1 MIVKKHII
9 ASVLLWGVLAGPLP
23 AFAGAPDEESYLT
36 EGIKAIPEEDIREVV
51 RALSE
56 SSDRLYDVLRQAY
69 ETNPTLQAANAELR
83 AVEESLPQAAAGYK
97 PTITANADVLY
108 TDTQNE
114 GNSSSSQDGDNLSK
128 EGSVSLKQPLY
139 RGGRTA
145 SALRGA
151 RNSILAQS
159 AAVDSV
165 RQKLMLDV
173 ATAYMDVLRDRAW
186 LNLSENNK
194 ALISRQLE
202 ATKDRFEV
210 GELTRTDVSQAQA
223 REAGAVSDIISAKAK
238 MRSSVAVYEQIVG
251 SVPDQTLLYPDIR
264 FSLPE
269 TLEEALSEAAQKN
282 PSVLS
287 AEYKNAAAEDDV
299 DTVFGELLPEVSLT
313 GGLSK
318 SYDPQPGTLDETRES
333 TVGVSASIPLY
344 QAGSVRSRVRQAKQT
359 ANQRFIQIMEARRR
373 VRAETI
379 SSWENLAAAKAE
391 IISRRAQVEAS
402 AMAQEGVRYES
413 DFGERTILD
422 ALDAD
427 QEYLDAQVGLVSA
440 RRNEIVARFSL
451 AAVLGRLTPEILEF
465 SSKKEN
471 EEENR

>member
-1 MIVKKHII
+1 M
-9 ASVLLWGVLAGPLP
+9 
-23 AFAGAPDEESYLT
+23 
-36 EGIKAIPEEDIREVV
+36 
-51 RALSE
+51 
-56 SSDRLYDVLRQAY
+56 
-69 ETNPTLQAANAELR
+69 
-83 AVEESLPQAAAGYK
+83 
-97 PTITANADVLY
+97 
-108 TDTQNE
+108 
-114 GNSSSSQDGDNLSK
+114 
-128 EGSVSLKQPLY
+128 
-139 RGGRTA
+139 
-145 SALRGA
+145 
-151 RNSILAQS
+151 
-159 AAVDSV
+159 
-165 RQKLMLDV
+165 
-173 ATAYMDVLRDRAW
+173 
-186 LNLSENNK
+186 
-194 ALISRQLE
+194 
-202 ATKDRFEV
+202 
-210 GELTRTDVSQAQA
+210 
-223 REAGAVSDIISAKAK
+223 
-238 MRSSVAVYEQIVG
+238 
-251 SVPDQTLLYPDIR
+251 
-264 FSLPE
+264 LPE
-269 TLEEALSEAAQKN
+269 
-282 PSVLS
+282 
-287 AEYKNAAAEDDV
+287 
-299 DTVFGELLPEVSLT
+299 FSLT